1 MSNVRTTLSSLLS
14 VLDKGGSCLA
24 GVASSGIDGLDML
37 NNRIASAKRMQTKEI
52 EADELVRS
60 QEIELSLVQR
70 MTSLVEEA
78 NTLQATKQSE
88 VEQAL
93 NVIDT
98 LRKGNTSFLIT
109 KKEVTSIATASEE

>member
-1 MSNVRTTLSSLLS
+1 MSTVRTTLGSILA
-14 VLDKGGSCLA
+14 VFDKGGSAVA
-24 GVASSGIDGLDML
+24 GAFSSTMDGIDML
-37 NNRIASAKRMQTKEI
+37 NNRIASAKRMQAKEI
-52 EADELVRS
+52 EADEIIRS

-78 NTLQATKQSE
+78 KVLQTTKKSE

-98 LRKGNTSFLIT
+98 LRKGNASFLIT
-109 KKEVTSIATASEE
+109 KQGATPATTTSEE

>member
-1 MSNVRTTLSSLLS
+1 MSTVRTTLSSILA
-14 VLDKGGSCLA
+14 VFDKGGSAVA
-24 GVASSGIDGLDML
+24 GAFSSTMDGIDML
-37 NNRIASAKRMQTKEI
+37 NNRIASAKRMQAKEI
-52 EADELVRS
+52 EADEIIRS

-78 NTLQATKQSE
+78 NTLKTTKQNE
-88 VEQAL
+88 VTQAL

-109 KKEVTSIATASEE
+109 KEEATPAPATSKE